1 MTQGT
6 VPRPTRPAPPRRAGA
21 RDGSSWRV
29 PLALVVLSLVPVVA
43 GTLRLVELAGGPQL
57 MPANPRIDASPAPVV
72 VHVLAA
78 ALYALVG
85 AFQLPAGIRRRHR
98 AWHRRAGRVLVVA
111 GMLVAGS
118 GLWMTIFYAGA
129 PGGPLLWAVRLV
141 VGSAMAASIVLG
153 FTAIRHRDIAAHRA
167 WMIRAYALGLGAG
180 TQIFTQGFGEAIFG
194 TSELSTGLS
203 ISAGWAVNAAVAEW
217 VVRRPETRR
226 RRRVSDMV
234 RAGVS

>member
-21 RDGSSWRV
+21 GDGSSWRV

-43 GTLRLVELAGGPQL
+43 GTLRLVEVAGGPQL
-57 MPANPRIDASPAPVV
+57 MPANPRIDTSPAPVV

-85 AFQLPAGIRRRHR
+85 AFQFPARIRRRHR

-129 PGGPLLWAVRLV
+129 PGGPLLWTVRLV
-141 VGSAMAASIVLG
+141 VGSAMAASLVLG
-153 FTAIRHRDIAAHRA
+153 FTAIRRRDIAAHRA

-194 TSELSTGLS
+194 TGDLSTGMS
-203 ISAGWAVNAAVAEW
+203 ISAGWAVNAVVAEW
-217 VVRRPETRR
+217 VVRRPEAQGGR
-226 RRRVSDMV
+226 
-234 RAGVS
+234 RAGVARAGAS